1 MKIDTAQQKYI
12 TALDSTRKIPS
23 TKQAEESRQS
33 PQPGNS
39 AFSVNLSAQAQ
50 QAAAPDR
57 VDEEARQAKI
67 AAIRE
72 QLASGTYS
80 ISGRDVAKKILSLL
94 KG

>member
-67 AAIRE
+67 AAILKDAQEAR
-72 QLASGTYS
+72 
-80 ISGRDVAKKILSLL
+80 AKAAIQQAPPHIYH
-94 KG
+94 G